1 MSTTVSGLPT
11 DRPESLADDIVGM
24 GNFLIDPVGAA
35 RCVFRKWFWLGP
47 LVLISIVS
55 TIAIYMRMPI
65 MQHVLEVAPP
75 PLNLS
80 PEQFQKNI
88 GIAMTVQRV
97 SMYLTPVLTGVF
109 MAIQALI
116 LFGMCSIVTVNAK
129 FRPLFN
135 LVAGC
140 SLIQMLAAIASLIIL
155 KAKGEASTMAELNP
169 PLGLDIFLS
178 EGANKYLMGILGF
191 FSLFEI
197 WWAVMMVLTLSAAF
211 RVSKGKAFA
220 IVLPLLLLGLVFR
233 LAGAAFQQG

>member
-24 GNFLIDPVGAA
+24 GNFFVDPAGAA
-35 RCVFRKWFWLGP
+35 QCVFRKWFWLGP
-47 LVLISIVS
+47 LVLISIAS
-55 TIAIYMRMPI
+55 TIAIYMRMPL

-75 PLNLS
+75 PANLS

-88 GIAMTVQRV
+88 SIAMTIQRI

-116 LFGMCSIVTVNAK
+116 LFGMCSVLTVNAK

-155 KAKGEASTMAELNP
+155 KAKGEVSTMAELNP

-178 EGANKYLMGILGF
+178 EEANKYLTAIIGF

-197 WWAVMMVLTLSAAF
+197 WWAVMMVLTLSTAF

-220 IVLPLLLLGLVFR
+220 IVLPLLLIGVVFR
-233 LAGAAFQQG
+233 LAGAMFQRG

>member
-11 DRPESLADDIVGM
+11 DRPESLTDDIVGM
-24 GNFLIDPVGAA
+24 GNFFIDPVGAA
-35 RCVFRKWFWLGP
+35 QRVFRKWFWLGP

-55 TIAIYMRMPI
+55 TIAIYMRMPL
-65 MQHVLEVAPP
+65 MQHVLEVVPP
-75 PLNLS
+75 PANLS

-88 GIAMTVQRV
+88 SIAMTIQRI

-116 LFGMCSIVTVNAK
+116 LFGMCSVLTVNAK

-155 KAKGEASTMAELNP
+155 KAKGEVSTMAELNP

-178 EGANKYLMGILGF
+178 EEANKYLTAIIGF

-233 LAGAAFQQG
+233 LTGAMFQRG

>member
-1 MSTTVSGLPT
+1 
-11 DRPESLADDIVGM
+11 
-24 GNFLIDPVGAA
+24 
-35 RCVFRKWFWLGP
+35 
-47 LVLISIVS
+47 
-55 TIAIYMRMPI
+55 
-65 MQHVLEVAPP
+65 
-75 PLNLS
+75 
-80 PEQFQKNI
+80 
-88 GIAMTVQRV
+88 
-97 SMYLTPVLTGVF
+97 
-109 MAIQALI
+109 MAVQALI

-140 SLIQMLAAIASLIIL
+140 SLIQMLAAIASLVIL

-178 EGANKYLMGILGF
+178 EGTNKYLMGILGF

-233 LAGAAFQQG
+233 LAGAMFQRG